1 MGEAISLFPS
11 PGPEYHHTNHP
22 PYSSRKMIMRTKY
35 PAFSNLRVASG
46 LDPGSND
53 RIVLDVVPLLSI
65 SMPGEKRV
73 VGQRGV
79 KS

>member
-1 MGEAISLFPS
+1 
-11 PGPEYHHTNHP
+11 
-22 PYSSRKMIMRTKY
+22 MIMRTKY